1 MRVFLFVLVCVLV
14 TETIGQQQQQGK
26 RRRIKKK
33 IAKISEVAE
42 DEHEDATENNLS
54 NQKADVTDK
63 VAVSDKKKEG
73 RGFLDDYYKQ
83 FESRTEK
90 VQVAAFD
97 HAIEESASTP
107 RLMKPMSVDTAVQ
120 KPSERRRDQEDQQ
133 LEELLLKE
141 KQLQELLA
149 REAELTP
156 AQREELL
163 RQLSQWPQEQQPE
176 ERAHQLGAVLS
187 QDQYLD
193 SYLYQDVAEPVNNE
207 VSSLHNADGSTRTKK
222 HSPYSNFISEVIPT
236 SLTDTP
242 YSYSSLDPE
251 SKEELDRS
259 TYETSSSSAATKYFG
274 LTGTTSQDIQL
285 GLTFTVP
292 FLSIPLTSINSII
305 GGNFGDIG
313 NIFNFNNL
321 DVGSLATMAVIAIA
335 AIFVLPQAIYWLTG
349 INLSSFNWGRSD
361 DDTGASG
368 IVHLANTVDTALQE
382 FNIDGKGCVA
392 RSMCKTLYDKDDMSE
407 SVIVKTIANSAI
419 NNPSLLAFLG
429 EGRSKMLGEFSTLTQ
444 KYGAQPGACDTAFK
458 ATCPWDNAGI
468 TSIVMKLMASQGTSL
483 AELALKAA
491 SAAAKS

>member
-1 MRVFLFVLVCVLV
+1 MVMLVSALV
-14 TETIGQQQQQGK
+14 TESLGQQQGK

-33 IAKISEVAE
+33 ISKISEVTE
-42 DEHEDATENNLS
+42 DEPEHNTETDLS
-54 NQKADVTDK
+54 NHQED
-63 VAVSDKKKEG
+63 VSDASEKKKAG

-83 FESRTEK
+83 FEDRTEK
-90 VQVAAFD
+90 VVVAPYDQAVTASSSMPRMMNNQMVD
-97 HAIEESASTP
+97 STP
-107 RLMKPMSVDTAVQ
+107 Q
-120 KPSERRRDQEDQQ
+120 KPAERRRDQEDQQ

-163 RQLSQWPQEQQPE
+163 RQLSLWPQEEPE
-176 ERAHQLGAVLS
+176 ERTHQLGSVLS
-187 QDQYLD
+187 QDQYTD
-193 SYLYQDVAEPVNNE
+193 SYLYQDIAEPVNNQ
-207 VSSLHNADGSTRTKK
+207 VTSLHNSEGSTRTKK
-222 HSPYSNFISEVIPT
+222 HSPFSNFISDVIPT
-236 SLTDTP
+236 SLTDSG
-242 YSYSSLDPE
+242 YSYSSQDDSNEDLE
-251 SKEELDRS
+251 DRA
-259 TYETSSSSAATKYFG
+259 TYEASSSSAATKYFG

-313 NIFNFNNL
+313 NLFNFNNL

-361 DDTGASG
+361 DDNGASG

-419 NNPSLLAFLG
+419 NNPSLLAYLG
-429 EGRSKMLGEFSTLTQ
+429 EGRSKMLQEFSTLTQ

>member
-1 MRVFLFVLVCVLV
+1 VLDLPLNSAN
-14 TETIGQQQQQGK
+14 I
-26 RRRIKKK
+26 
-33 IAKISEVAE
+33 
-42 DEHEDATENNLS
+42 LP
-54 NQKADVTDK
+54 
-63 VAVSDKKKEG
+63 
-73 RGFLDDYYKQ
+73 Q
-83 FESRTEK
+83 FK
-90 VQVAAFD
+90 
-97 HAIEESASTP
+97 
-107 RLMKPMSVDTAVQ
+107 
-120 KPSERRRDQEDQQ
+120 
-133 LEELLLKE
+133 
-141 KQLQELLA
+141 
-149 REAELTP
+149 
-156 AQREELL
+156 
-163 RQLSQWPQEQQPE
+163 
-176 ERAHQLGAVLS
+176 S

-193 SYLYQDVAEPVNNE
+193 TYLYQDVAEPVNNE
-207 VSSLHNADGSTRTKK
+207 VSSSHNADSSTRTKK

-236 SLTDTP
+236 SLTDSP
-242 YSYSSLDPE
+242 YSYSSLDQD
-251 SKEELDRS
+251 SKEDLEDRA

-274 LTGTTSQDIQL
+274 ITGTTSQDIQL

-313 NIFNFNNL
+313 NLFNFNNL

-382 FNIDGKGCVA
+382 FNIDGRGCVA

-407 SVIVKTIANSAI
+407 SVIVKTIAKSAI
-419 NNPSLLAFLG
+419 NNPSLLAYLG
-429 EGRSKMLGEFSTLTQ
+429 EDKSKMLNEFSTLTQ

-458 ATCPWDNAGI
+458 ATCPWDSAGI